1 MNLRGRVLFACTVG
15 NAVSVTPAVHAVFGL
30 FLVPLSEAFGWPR
43 ASISVVLGILAA
55 GGALIY
61 PLVGTYVDG
70 HGARRALIVGITG
83 LALSIAALALTRGS
97 LVQFYA
103 TFAVISVFG
112 AIGGTP
118 IFQKVV
124 ADWYDTGR
132 GTALGISAGVGN
144 GLGSVILPVLAAWLM
159 AAHGWRSAYLG
170 IALAML
176 LVAVPVLIL
185 LLRDRGAVEGEVRVE
200 VKEGLTLGEAVRLPS
215 FWLTLVAIASGAGC
229 TTAIFSHVVP
239 ILGDRGFDVATG
251 TAVVGV
257 FALVTSGWQIAT
269 GRILDSLPTP
279 RIIVPMYLMAVAGLA
294 LLQLGQGMG
303 VLVAGG
309 ALLGIG
315 LGSQFG
321 ALPYFIARYF
331 GLRSFGT
338 IIGAM
343 YSAVIAAQGITPVL
357 LDAAFDAQRT
367 YAHALVVAGAC
378 LIAGALLLLLLP
390 RFGARAAA
398 GDQLV
403 FHGA

>member
-1 MNLRGRVLFACTVG
+1 MGRGRVLLACTVG

-61 PLVGTYVDG
+61 PLVGRYVDG
-70 HGARRALIVGITG
+70 HGARRALIIGIVG
-83 LALSIAALALTRGS
+83 LALSIAALALTDGS
-97 LVQFYA
+97 LIRFYA
-103 TFAVISVFG
+103 TFAIISVFG

-124 ADWYDTGR
+124 ADWFDQGR

-144 GLGSVILPVLAAWLM
+144 GVGSVILPVLAATLM
-159 AAHGWRSAYLG
+159 AAYGWRSAYLG
-170 IALAML
+170 IAAAML
-176 LVAVPVLIL
+176 LVAVPVLVL
-185 LLRDRGAVEGEVRVE
+185 LLRDRGGAGGDAAAAAQ
-200 VKEGLTLGEAVRLPS
+200 EGLTLSEAARLPS

-251 TAVVGV
+251 TAVVSV

-269 GRILDSLPTP
+269 GRILDKLPTP
-279 RIIVPMYLMAVAGLA
+279 RIVVPMYLMAVAGLA
-294 LLQLGQGMG
+294 LLQLGQGMAA
-303 VLVAGG
+303 LIAGG
-309 ALLGIG
+309 VLLGIG

-331 GLRSFGT
+331 GLRCFGT

-343 YSAVIAAQGITPVL
+343 YSAVIAAQGFTPVL
-357 LDAAFDAQRT
+357 LDAAFDAQQT
-367 YAHALVVAGAC
+367 YSHALVAAGAC
-378 LIAGALLLLLLP
+378 LIVGALLLLLLP
-390 RFGARAAA
+390 RFGARAAPA
-398 GDQLV
+398 DKLA

>member
-1 MNLRGRVLFACTVG
+1 MGRGRVLLACTVG

-30 FLVPLSEAFGWPR
+30 FLVPLSDAFGWPR

-61 PLVGTYVDG
+61 PLVGRYVDG
-70 HGARRALIVGITG
+70 HGARRALIIGIIG
-83 LALSIAALALTRGS
+83 LALSIAALALTNGS

-103 TFAVISVFG
+103 TFAMISVFG

-124 ADWYDTGR
+124 ADWFDQGR

-144 GLGSVILPVLAAWLM
+144 GVGSVILPVLAATLM
-159 AAHGWRSAYLG
+159 AAYGWRSAYLG
-170 IALAML
+170 IAAAML
-176 LVAVPVLIL
+176 LVAVPVLVL
-185 LLRDRGAVEGEVRVE
+185 LLRDRSTAGGTGEGEAQA
-200 VKEGLTLGEAVRLPS
+200 GLALAEAARLPA
-215 FWLTLVAIASGAGC
+215 FWLTLIAIASGAGC

-251 TAVVGV
+251 TAVVSV

-269 GRILDSLPTP
+269 GRILDKVPTP
-279 RIIVPMYLMAVAGLA
+279 RIVVPMYLMAVAGLA
-294 LLQLGQGMG
+294 LLQLGQGMAALIVGG
-303 VLVAGG
+303 V
-309 ALLGIG
+309 LLGIG

-343 YSAVIAAQGITPVL
+343 YSAVIVAQGFTPVL
-357 LDAAFDAQRT
+357 LDAAFDAQQT
-367 YAHALVVAGAC
+367 YAHALVAAGAC
-378 LIAGALLLLLLP
+378 LIVGALLLLLLP
-390 RFGARAAA
+390 RFDDRAAPA
-398 GDQLV
+398 DKLA